1 MKKDVKIHPASDD
14 QPCHWCKAGF
24 IFVADQILGTG
35 KTILCQSHG
44 DQFINTFH
52 KPETETTDGV

>member
-1 MKKDVKIHPASDD
+1 MKNDVKILLASDD

-35 KTILCQSHG
+35 KTILCHDHNEQL
-44 DQFINTFH
+44 INVFH
-52 KPETETTDGV
+52 KPESESQDGI

>member
-1 MKKDVKIHPASDD
+1 MKKDVKIRPASDD

-35 KTILCQSHG
+35 KTILCQAHNE
-44 DQFINTFH
+44 QFINVFH
-52 KPETETTDGV
+52 KPESEPQDGI